1 MNLFTRYYLS
11 PLGCLQ
17 LTAENEAVIGV
28 EFVSTPAPNV
38 GDSPVLELCQRQLE
52 AYFAGTLTEFTIPLS
67 VSGTDFKIRVWR
79 ELQRIPFGS
88 TLSYGGL
95 AQRIGNPKASRAVGG
110 ANNRNPIAIIIPC
123 HRVIGVRGE
132 LTGYAGG
139 LDRKEALLEH
149 EKRIVA
155 QLLSK

>member
-1 MNLFTRYYLS
+1 MNLSTRYYLS

-28 EFVSTPAPNV
+28 DFVSTPAPNV
-38 GDSPVLELCQRQLE
+38 GESPVLELCQRQLE
-52 AYFAGTLTEFTIPLS
+52 AYFAGTLTEFTVPLS
-67 VSGTDFKIRVWR
+67 VSGTDFQIRVWR
-79 ELQRIPFGS
+79 ELQRIPFGT

-139 LDRKEALLEH
+139 LDRKQALLEH

-155 QLLSK
+155 QLISK

>member
-67 VSGTDFKIRVWR
+67 VSGTDFQIRVWH

>member
-67 VSGTDFKIRVWR
+67 VSGTDFQIRVWH
-79 ELQRIPFGS
+79 ELQRIPFGT

>member
-1 MNLFTRYYLS
+1 MNLSTRYYLS

-28 EFVSTPAPNV
+28 DFVSTPAPNV
-38 GDSPVLELCQRQLE
+38 GESPVLELCQRQLE
-52 AYFAGTLTEFTIPLS
+52 AYFAGTLTEFTVPLS
-67 VSGTDFKIRVWR
+67 VSGTDFQIRVWR
-79 ELQRIPFGS
+79 ELQRIPFGT

-139 LDRKEALLEH
+139 LDRKQALLEH
-149 EKRIVA
+149 EKWIVA
-155 QLLSK
+155 QLISK

>member
-67 VSGTDFKIRVWR
+67 VSGTDFQIRVWR